1 MNAPTQPAQRG
12 RRSNPGAPGVP
23 AAAHTRAYLAV
34 GLLSLALFGIAV
46 RAWNLQVSSG
56 DRFRDQAARQHAIT
70 VEIPA
75 PRGAIVDRLGRP
87 LAITANA
94 DSVWADP
101 REVRDVAATAEKL
114 ATLLDGDVRLLEEK
128 LGGERRFIWLARR
141 IQPEVAA
148 AVRAAKLP
156 GIVVSQEPH
165 RYYPARSVGGTLIG
179 RANIDGHGIDGL
191 ELMMDKVL
199 SGQRSRI
206 AGLRDARGRA
216 VLSDGL
222 TPATPGAQVQL
233 TIDQTIQSIA
243 ESALAETMATTQA
256 RSGVVVV
263 LDVATSEVLGMASA
277 PVFDPNEA
285 RADQAAAASRSR
297 AVADAYE
304 IGSIMKLF
312 SVASALDA
320 GVTNPDELFDVEGGS
335 WRLGSKT
342 IRDVH
347 HDVSLTTSEIIKRSS
362 NIGSAK
368 LALRLGRE
376 RLSAGLRR
384 LGFGKKTGIELP
396 GEQGGL
402 VRAAGSWRE
411 IELATISY
419 GYGLTVT
426 PLQVAAAIAAI
437 GNRGVWNAPRIVAKV
452 TSDRGE
458 VLVRP
463 VAAPVVALRP
473 QTAAAMLPMLGS
485 VFEGGVKAGTA
496 SKIIV
501 DGFRCGGKSGT
512 AHKFDPVAKA
522 YSPSKYL
529 SSFAGLAPIDEPRL
543 AILVLV
549 DEPSG
554 GDYFGGK
561 IAAPVFAKV
570 ASESLR
576 YLGVPGDPAAMAAA
590 QEAAA
595 KAAARALAARPLK
608 AAAVLAKVAPV
619 VAAAAAAKPKA
630 APDDD
635 ADEAQN
641 EAQNDAPGDAMDD
654 APVTRPGASPQASA
668 PAVAG
673 KAGSLRP

>member
-1 MNAPTQPAQRG
+1 VSAAAPQGNAQR
-12 RRSNPGAPGVP
+12 RKHLGAPGVP
-23 AAAHTRAYLAV
+23 QAAHTRAYLAI
-34 GLLSLALFGIAV
+34 GLLTLALCGIAV
-46 RAWNLQVSSG
+46 RSWRLQISSG

-101 REVRDVAATAEKL
+101 REVRDVAGTAEML
-114 ATLLDGDVRLLEEK
+114 AQMLDGDVRILEEK
-128 LGGERRFIWLARR
+128 LGSERRFVWLARR
-141 IQPEVAA
+141 IQPELAA
-148 AVRAAKLP
+148 AVKKAKLP

-165 RYYPARSVGGTLIG
+165 RYYPARTVGGTLIG
-179 RANIDGHGIDGL
+179 RANIDGHGSDGL

-199 SGQRSRI
+199 RGQRSRI

-222 TPATPGAQVQL
+222 TPAVPGAQVQL

-243 ESALAETMATTQA
+243 ENALAETMLSSQA
-256 RSGVVVV
+256 KSGVVVV
-263 LDVATSEVLGMASA
+263 LDVATSQVLGMASA
-277 PVFDPNEA
+277 PVFNPNEA
-285 RADQAAAASRSR
+285 SAEQAAAASRSR

-312 SVASALDA
+312 AVASALDA
-320 GVTNPDELFDVEGGS
+320 GVTHPDELFDTEGGA

-347 HDVSLTTSEIIKRSS
+347 HDQQLTTSEIIKRSS

-376 RLSAGLRR
+376 RLAKGLRQ
-384 LGFGKKTGIELP
+384 LGFGRKTGIELP

-402 VRAAGSWRE
+402 VRDARNWRE

-426 PLQVAAAIAAI
+426 PLQVAAAVAAI
-437 GNRGVWNAPRIVAKV
+437 GNGGVWNAPRIVAKV

-458 VLVRP
+458 LLERP
-463 VAAPVVALRP
+463 VAPPVQAISAK
-473 QTAAAMLPMLGS
+473 TAAAMLPMLAS
-485 VFEGGVKAGTA
+485 VFEGGQKAGTA
-496 SKIIV
+496 AKIVV

-512 AHKFDPVAKA
+512 AHKWDPVIKT
-522 YSPSKYL
+522 YSPTKYL
-529 SSFAGLAPIDEPRL
+529 SSFAGLAPIGAPRL
-543 AILVLV
+543 AILVLI

-570 ASESLR
+570 ASEALR
-576 YLGVPGDPAAMAAA
+576 YLGVPGEPKPEIVDPKAAKI
-590 QEAAA
+590 AAA
-595 KAAARALAARPLK
+595 KNATAKSMTSKLAAEKNPV
-608 AAAVLAKVAPV
+608 AAPAAKIDAKSAAKVDGPSEAKADAKIAGKI
-619 VAAAAAAKPKA
+619 VAASA
-630 APDDD
+630 APPP
-635 ADEAQN
+635 A
-641 EAQNDAPGDAMDD
+641 GDLH
-654 APVTRPGASPQASA
+654 P
-668 PAVAG
+668 
-673 KAGSLRP
+673 

>member
-1 MNAPTQPAQRG
+1 VSAAAPQGSAQR
-12 RRSNPGAPGVP
+12 RRPVGAPGVP
-23 AAAHTRAYLAV
+23 AAARTRAYLAV
-34 GLLSLALFGIAV
+34 GLLTLCLCGIAV
-46 RAWNLQVSSG
+46 RSWRLQISSG
-56 DRFRDQAARQHAIT
+56 ERFRDQAAKQHAIT

-87 LAITANA
+87 LAVTANA

-101 REVRDVAATAEKL
+101 REVRDVAGTAEQL
-114 ATLLDGDVRLLEEK
+114 AELLDADVRLLEDK
-128 LGGERRFIWLARR
+128 LGSERRFIWLARR
-141 IQPEVAA
+141 IQPEIAA
-148 AVRAAKLP
+148 GVRAAKLP

-165 RYYPARSVGGTLIG
+165 RYYPAKSVGGTLIG
-179 RANIDGHGIDGL
+179 RAGIDGQGIDGL

-199 SGQRSRI
+199 RGQRSRI

-216 VLSDGL
+216 VLADGL
-222 TPATPGAQVQL
+222 TPAVPGAQVQL

-243 ESALAETMATTQA
+243 ESALAETMHTSQA
-256 RSGVVVV
+256 KSGVVVV

-285 RADQAAAASRSR
+285 SADQASAASRSR

-312 SVASALDA
+312 AVASALDA
-320 GVTNPDELFDVEGGS
+320 GVTTPDELFDTEGGA

-347 HDVSLTTSEIIKRSS
+347 HDQQLTTAEIIKRSS

-376 RLSAGLRR
+376 RLAKGLRQ
-384 LGFGKKTGIELP
+384 LGFGRKTGIELP

-402 VRAAGSWRE
+402 VREARNWRE

-426 PLQVAAAIAAI
+426 PLQVAAAVAAI
-437 GNRGVWNAPRIVAKV
+437 GNGGVWNAPRIVAKV
-452 TSDRGE
+452 TTDRGE
-458 VLVRP
+458 VVARP
-463 VAAPVVALRP
+463 EAPAVQAISP
-473 QTAAAMLPMLGS
+473 KTAAAMLPMLAS
-485 VFEGGVKAGTA
+485 VFEGGPKAGTA
-496 SKIIV
+496 AKITV

-512 AHKFDPVAKA
+512 AHKWDPVIKT
-522 YSPSKYL
+522 YSPTKYL
-529 SSFAGLAPIDEPRL
+529 SSFAGLAPIDAPRL

-576 YLGVPGDPAAMAAA
+576 YLGVPG
-590 QEAAA
+590 EAKPEPVDA
-595 KAAARALAARPLK
+595 KAAAALK
-608 AAAVLAKVAPV
+608 LAKAGAKIDAKIAGKI
-619 VAAAAAAKPKA
+619 VAAGAGQPAA
-630 APDDD
+630 
-635 ADEAQN
+635 
-641 EAQNDAPGDAMDD
+641 GDLH
-654 APVTRPGASPQASA
+654 P
-668 PAVAG
+668 
-673 KAGSLRP
+673 